1 MKFSSDKAILTG
13 VLLVL
18 VIFTIM
24 VVFSFYQA
32 RQANATAELVAHT
45 HEVLAQ
51 TSRLQSNCTDNE
63 SNARGFLISARE
75 DFLKGIEKS
84 KMDINYSID
93 TLKKLL
99 TDNPEQLKKLEIAG
113 SYVNRRIAVSDQ
125 IVHVRKENDLAEA
138 IQILT
143 GGKGKLYS
151 DSIRAVLNSMDSDE
165 NLLLKNRREAN
176 ETAMDFQKRI
186 FLAIV
191 ILLLLLVVVLFQN
204 ARTDLTE
211 RIRLEKELKI
221 LNEGLE
227 NQVQIKSAQLNNIF
241 ERVTDAFMALDLNGN
256 ITYVNSRAAEVT
268 RKDYNLLIGKNVFE
282 EFPDAKNPVF
292 YKSFQTA
299 VATGENMRYEFK
311 APAMGIWIEYYLYPS
326 SDGVSCFFRD
336 VTEKKKA
343 EDKLIQSE
351 RKYKLLFENNPLP
364 MWMVSL
370 QDYSIIDVNEAT
382 LQHYGYRKDE
392 FLALDTRN
400 IRPAED
406 LGKYVEEYQQRF
418 EGISHRGTWRHKKK
432 DGTII
437 LVEIHAYDFYYEGV
451 PVRLLLVND
460 VTQKQKAEH
469 KLKESHQ
476 ELRNLAS
483 HLQDIREE
491 ERAGIAREI
500 HDELGQQLT
509 GLKMDVS
516 WLSKK
521 LPDGDKGI
529 HDKIKEILELLD
541 ITVKTV
547 RKISAEL
554 RPSILDDLGLIE
566 AMEWYGQEFEK
577 RSGIIVNFRSAI
589 KKIPLPEN
597 VGIGIFRI
605 YQESLT
611 NVARHAGAS
620 EVKCNI
626 EEENE
631 TLLLKISDDG
641 KGFDPDKVAGKKTL
655 GLLGMK
661 ERTLMMGGKY
671 EIKSSKGSGT
681 TVLVSVPFEKIII
694 KNVSQ

>member
-24 VVFSFYQA
+24 VVFSFYQG
-32 RQANATAELVAHT
+32 RQANKTAELVSHT

-51 TSRLQSNCTDNE
+51 TSRLQSHCTDNE

-75 DFLKGIEKS
+75 DFLDGIEKS
-84 KMDINYSID
+84 KKDINYSID

-99 TDNPEQLKKLEIAG
+99 YDNPEQLKKLEIAA
-113 SYVNRRIAVSDQ
+113 SYANRRIAVSDQ
-125 IVHVRKENDLAEA
+125 IANVRKEKNFDEA
-138 IQILT
+138 MQILT

-151 DSIRAVLNSMDSDE
+151 DSIRAVLQSMDSDE
-165 NLLLKNRREAN
+165 NLLLKNRKEAN

-191 ILLLLLVVVLFQN
+191 ILLLLLVVVLFQT

-221 LNEGLE
+221 LNEDLE
-227 NQVQIKSAQLNNIF
+227 TQVKIKSAQLNNIF
-241 ERVTDAFMALDLNGN
+241 ERVTDAFMAFDLTGN
-256 ITYVNSRAAEVT
+256 ITYANSKAAEVT
-268 RKDYNLLIGKNVFE
+268 RKEHKSLLGKNVFE
-282 EFPDAKNPVF
+282 EFPDAKNPIF
-292 YKSFQTA
+292 YNSFHEA
-299 VATGENMRYEFK
+299 VETGENNRYEFE
-311 APAMGIWIEYYLYPS
+311 APDLGIWIEYYLYPS

-343 EDKLIQSE
+343 EVELIHSE
-351 RKYKLLFENNPLP
+351 RKYKLLFENNPMP

-382 LQHYGYRKDE
+382 LQHYGYSRDE
-392 FLALDTRN
+392 FLTLDTRN
-400 IRPAED
+400 IRPPED

-437 LVEIHAYDFYYEGV
+437 LVEIHAYDFYYEGMA
-451 PVRLLLVND
+451 VRLLLVND
-460 VTQKQKAEH
+460 ITQKQKAEH
-469 KLKESHQ
+469 KLQESHQ
-476 ELRNLAS
+476 ELRDLAA
-483 HLQDIREE
+483 HLQVIREE

-521 LPDGDKGI
+521 LPDANGSI
-529 HDKIKEILELLD
+529 HEKIKDILELLD

-566 AMEWYGQEFEK
+566 AMEWHGQEFEK
-577 RSGIIVNFRSAI
+577 RSGIKVKFHSAI
-589 KKIPLPEN
+589 KKITLPEN
-597 VGIGIFRI
+597 VTIGIFRI
-605 YQESLT
+605 FQESLT

-626 EEENE
+626 EEKNE
-631 TLLLKISDDG
+631 TLLLIIKDDG
-641 KGFDPDKVAGKKTL
+641 KGFDPGKVAGKKTL

-671 EIKSSKGSGT
+671 EIKSKKGLGT
-681 TVLVSVPFEKIII
+681 TVLVNVPFEKIIL
-694 KNVSQ
+694 KNVSL

>member
-75 DFLKGIEKS
+75 DFLEGIEKS
-84 KMDINYSID
+84 KKDINYSID

-99 TDNPEQLKKLEIAG
+99 ADNPEQLKKLEIAG
-113 SYVNRRIAVSDQ
+113 SYANRRVAVSDQ
-125 IVHVRKENDLAEA
+125 IVRVRKEKDLAET

-151 DSIRAVLNSMDSDE
+151 DSIRAVLQGMDNDE
-165 NLLLKNRREAN
+165 NLLLQNRKEAN

-204 ARTDLTE
+204 ARTDLNE

-241 ERVTDAFMALDLNGN
+241 ERVTDAFMAFDVAGN
-256 ITYVNSRAAEVT
+256 ITYANSRAAEVT
-268 RKDYNLLIGKNVFE
+268 KKDQSLLLGKNVFE
-282 EFPDAKNPVF
+282 EFPDAKNPAF
-292 YKSFQTA
+292 YNSFHTA
-299 VATGENMRYEFK
+299 VATGENMRYEFA
-311 APAMGIWIEYYLYPS
+311 APELGIWIEYYLYPS

-343 EDKLIQSE
+343 EDKLIHSE
-351 RKYKLLFENNPLP
+351 RKYKLLFENNPMP

-382 LQHYGYRKDE
+382 LQHYGYSREE
-392 FLALDTRN
+392 FLALDTRK

-406 LGKYVEEYQQRF
+406 LDKYVEEYQQKF
-418 EGISHRGTWRHKKK
+418 KGVSHRGTWRHKKK

-437 LVEIHAYDFYYEGV
+437 LVEIHAYNFEYEGL

-460 VTQKQKAEH
+460 ITEKQKA
-469 KLKESHQ
+469 
-476 ELRNLAS
+476 
-483 HLQDIREE
+483 
-491 ERAGIAREI
+491 
-500 HDELGQQLT
+500 
-509 GLKMDVS
+509 
-516 WLSKK
+516 
-521 LPDGDKGI
+521 
-529 HDKIKEILELLD
+529 
-541 ITVKTV
+541 
-547 RKISAEL
+547 
-554 RPSILDDLGLIE
+554 
-566 AMEWYGQEFEK
+566 
-577 RSGIIVNFRSAI
+577 
-589 KKIPLPEN
+589 
-597 VGIGIFRI
+597 
-605 YQESLT
+605 
-611 NVARHAGAS
+611 
-620 EVKCNI
+620 
-626 EEENE
+626 
-631 TLLLKISDDG
+631 
-641 KGFDPDKVAGKKTL
+641 
-655 GLLGMK
+655 
-661 ERTLMMGGKY
+661 
-671 EIKSSKGSGT
+671 
-681 TVLVSVPFEKIII
+681 
-694 KNVSQ
+694 NVS